1 MPPSEPDQPDL
12 GAAVRVIRE
21 ERGISQVVFSE
32 RTGFMQSWI
41 SETERG
47 KRNPSWS
54 NVVRLAYGLGVT
66 PAELVARAEALAHDS
81 PADAT

>member
-1 MPPSEPDQPDL
+1 MPAPEPDQPDL

-54 NVVRLAYGLGVT
+54 NVVRLAHGLGVT
-66 PAELVARAEALAHDS
+66 PAELVARAEALADEP
-81 PADAT
+81 PAD

>member
-1 MPPSEPDQPDL
+1 MSRPEPDQPDL

-54 NVVRLAYGLGVT
+54 NVVRLAHGLGVT
-66 PAELVARAEALAHDS
+66 PAELVARAEALASD
-81 PADAT
+81 PAAGSA

>member
-1 MPPSEPDQPDL
+1 MPQPEPDQPDL

-21 ERGISQVVFSE
+21 ERGISQVAFSE

-54 NVVRLAYGLGVT
+54 NVVRLARGLGVT
-66 PAELVARAEALAHDS
+66 PAELVARAEALAGDP
-81 PADAT
+81 PADDA